1 MEQDISQNNEGQLE
15 EIKEEQKRELQEY
28 ENIEERLKE
37 IEEEVSTKDLG
48 LDESLQLY
56 EEAVDLGMKASKT
69 IENNVLVDM
78 NAKEEDEEEQP
89 QE

>member
-1 MEQDISQNNEGQLE
+1 MDQDNFRNNEDQLE

-48 LDESLQLY
+48 LDESLHLY

-78 NAKEEDEEEQP
+78 NAKDDGEE
-89 QE
+89 

>member
-28 ENIEERLKE
+28 KNIEERLKE

-78 NAKEEDEEEQP
+78 NAKEEDEEVRP
-89 QE
+89 QD